1 MAARLILHLPMGPAR
16 VVDLADDREL
26 VVGREA
32 GCEVL
37 LDDDRVSR
45 QHAHLTPPARDGEPW
60 MLSDLESKNGTAV
73 DGVPIKVAPLPDRC
87 WVNFGGLLARF
98 ERVELAES
106 HDERLRRWR
115 TSLDLSRGLAPA
127 EGLERLLRRILDSVL
142 ALSGA
147 ERGMVLLAEAGG
159 DLTIAATA
167 GISSSDLA
175 DAEFSGSVAAVERV
189 LATGRPFATSDVRSD
204 AYLGERP
211 SVLREGIRA
220 LLCVPL
226 KVLDRLAGAVYA
238 DSRRPGAAFTE
249 LDLEILEGLASQ
261 AGMAIAVARLDH
273 ELHALAHEL
282 EAEGPAGRSWGERFE
297 EVLDR
302 SLGPHLLPG
311 RAAAAAASATANG
324 APTTWHGVLASHRRP
339 LGVEE

>member
-16 VVDLADDREL
+16 VVDLAEDREQ
-26 VVGREA
+26 VVGRET
-32 GCEVL
+32 GSDVP
-37 LDDDRVSR
+37 LDDERVSR
-45 QHAHLTPPARDGEPW
+45 QHARFTPPAGAGEPW
-60 MLSDLESKNGTAV
+60 TVTDLGSKNGTAV
-73 DGVPIKVAPLPDRC
+73 DGSPVQAAPLPDRC

-98 ERVELAES
+98 ERVERLETE
-106 HDERLRRWR
+106 DERLRRWR

-147 ERGMVLLAEAGG
+147 ERGMVLLAEPGG

-167 GISSSDLA
+167 GLSSIDLA
-175 DAEFSGSVAAVERV
+175 HAEFSGSVAAVERV
-189 LATGRPFATSDVRSD
+189 LATGRPVATSDARTD
-204 AYLGERP
+204 AVLSERP

-273 ELHALAHEL
+273 ELHALASEL
-282 EAEGPAGRSWGERFE
+282 EQEGPAGRSWSERFE

-302 SLGPHLLPG
+302 SLGPHLQLG
-311 RAAAAAASATANG
+311 RAAEQPAGTTATTDEG
-324 APTTWHGVLASHRRP
+324 TWHGVLARHRRA
-339 LGVEE
+339 LGVEG